1 MISRYR
7 LSMKRSTK
15 YTRTEIIQ
23 ELRGKLVFQILERQ
37 GQLRI
42 GPSRWQAKPQ
52 TLTADDVQLSHV
64 EAFLSRQDVLDVEKE
79 LGLVRCMTALITK
92 VDALERMYASCVRR
106 SKPTMIT

>member
-7 LSMKRSTK
+7 LSMNRSTK

-42 GPSRWQAKPQ
+42 GPSRRQAKPQ
-52 TLTADDVQLSHV
+52 TLTADDVQLSRV
-64 EAFLSRQDVLDVEKE
+64 EAVLSRQDI
-79 LGLVRCMTALITK
+79 GCT
-92 VDALERMYASCVRR
+92 
-106 SKPTMIT
+106 